1 MELRKYRPQDCAE
14 MARLFY
20 VTVHTVNAADYTEEQ
35 LDAWADGQVDLEKWN
50 ASFLEHDTLVAVE
63 GETIVGFGDMDSTGY
78 LDRLYV
84 HKDHQKKGIATAIC
98 DRLERAH
105 RKRAVFLTERNGTAR
120 QGEGERTEL
129 TFTTHASITA
139 RPFFEKRGYV
149 VKKEQQVERRAN
161 REAESRA
168 ACPAA
173 CGAESRGACG
183 ASCSGILLTNF
194 VMERTEDL
202 ELILLTKEKKNEL
215 KACAKILMESFAHAW
230 NTEKEA
236 EETLRETLESGVLIA
251 VCREKKAAGFVGAH
265 PEYPFGWEL
274 HPLAVAPGE
283 RGMGLGSLLVARI
296 EREAARAGALVMYL
310 GTDDEDGLTSLSEGD
325 LFENT
330 LEKMKEIRNRAGHP
344 YEFYQKCGYQIVGV
358 LPDVNGPGKP
368 DIFMAKRLAAPSG
381 RPGKGPDLQKTGKQE
396 SGGKC
401 ENPEE

>member
-1 MELRKYRPQDCAE
+1 MELRKYHPRDCAE

-20 VTVHTVNAADYTEEQ
+20 DTVHTVNAADYTKEQ

-98 DRLERAH
+98 DRLERSH
-105 RKRAVFLTERNGTAR
+105 RKRAAFRTETDGNAR
-120 QGEGERTEL
+120 QEERERAEL

-149 VKKEQQVERRAN
+149 VKKEQQVERRAK

-168 ACPAA
+168 ACP
-173 CGAESRGACG
+173 
-183 ASCSGILLTNF
+183 GILLTNF

-202 ELILLTKEKKNEL
+202 ELILLTKEKENEL
-215 KACAKILMESFAHAW
+215 KACAQILMESFEHAW

-236 EETLRETLESGVLIA
+236 EETLRETLESGILIA
-251 VCREKKAAGFVGAH
+251 VRRKKKVAGFVGAH

-274 HPLAVAPGE
+274 HPLAVAPGA

-296 EREAARAGALVMYL
+296 EREAERAGALVMYL

-368 DIFMAKRLAAPSG
+368 DIFMAKRLAVLSG
-381 RPGKGPDLQKTGKQE
+381 RAGKGPDLQKTGKQE

>member
-20 VTVHTVNAADYTEEQ
+20 DTVHTVNAADYTEEQ

-98 DRLERAH
+98 DRLERSH
-105 RKRAVFLTERNGTAR
+105 RKRAAFRTETDGNAR
-120 QGEGERTEL
+120 QEERERAEL

-149 VKKEQQVERRAN
+149 VKKEQQVERH
-161 REAESRA
+161 
-168 ACPAA
+168 
-173 CGAESRGACG
+173 GV
-183 ASCSGILLTNF
+183 LLTNF

-202 ELILLTKEKKNEL
+202 ELILLTKEKENEL
-215 KACAKILMESFAHAW
+215 KACAQILMESFAHAW

-251 VCREKKAAGFVGAH
+251 VRREKKAAGFVGAH

-296 EREAARAGALVMYL
+296 EREAERAGALVMYL

-330 LEKMKEIRNRAGHP
+330 LEKMKEIRNNAGHP

-368 DIFMAKRLAAPSG
+368 DIFMAKRLAVLSG
-381 RPGKGPDLQKTGKQE
+381 RAGKGPDLQKTGKQE

>member
-1 MELRKYRPQDCAE
+1 MELRKYHPRDCAE

-20 VTVHTVNAADYTEEQ
+20 DTVHTVNAADYTKEQ

-84 HKDHQKKGIATAIC
+84 HKDHQKKGIATVIC
-98 DRLERAH
+98 DRLERSH
-105 RKRAVFLTERNGTAR
+105 RKRAAFRTETDGNAR
-120 QGEGERTEL
+120 QEERERAEL

-149 VKKEQQVERRAN
+149 VKKEQQVERRAK

-168 ACPAA
+168 ACP
-173 CGAESRGACG
+173 
-183 ASCSGILLTNF
+183 GILLTNF

-202 ELILLTKEKKNEL
+202 ELILLTKEKENEL
-215 KACAKILMESFAHAW
+215 KACAQILMESFEHAW

-251 VCREKKAAGFVGAH
+251 VRREKKTAGFVGAH

-274 HPLAVAPGE
+274 HPLAVAPGA

-296 EREAARAGALVMYL
+296 EREAERAGALVMYL

-368 DIFMAKRLAAPSG
+368 DIFMAKRLAVLSG
-381 RPGKGPDLQKTGKQE
+381 RAGKGPDLQKTGKQE

>member
-1 MELRKYRPQDCAE
+1 MELRKYHPRDCAE

-20 VTVHTVNAADYTEEQ
+20 DTVHTVNAADYTKEQ
-35 LDAWADGQVDLEKWN
+35 LDAWADGQVDLKKWN

-98 DRLERAH
+98 DRLVRAH
-105 RKRAVFLTERNGTAR
+105 RKRAAFRTETDGNA
-120 QGEGERTEL
+120 QQEEGERAEL

-149 VKKEQQVERRAN
+149 VKKEQQVERRAK

-168 ACPAA
+168 ACP
-173 CGAESRGACG
+173 
-183 ASCSGILLTNF
+183 GILLTNF

-202 ELILLTKEKKNEL
+202 ELILLTKEKENEL
-215 KACAKILMESFAHAW
+215 KACAQILMESFAHAW

-236 EETLRETLESGVLIA
+236 EETLRETLESGILIA
-251 VCREKKAAGFVGAH
+251 VRRKKKVAGFVGAH

-274 HPLAVAPGE
+274 HPLAVAPGA

-330 LEKMKEIRNRAGHP
+330 LEKIKEIRNRAGHP

-368 DIFMAKRLAAPSG
+368 DIFMAKRLSG
-381 RPGKGPDLQKTGKQE
+381 RAGKGPDLQKTGKQE